1 MALTLP
7 EPGFRLPEPL
17 RPLAGPYFRLT
28 ALIRHNTT
36 LMLREPG
43 AIISRLLQPLV
54 LILLMHPLYAAAL
67 AADGPQAGTVQVVTG
82 MLVMFSLLALSLVGT
97 GIMTERA
104 WKTWD
109 RLRSTPARPTELLV
123 GKAVPALVLL
133 VVLQAEVIGFGV
145 AVFGLHVSDPALLA
159 LAVAAW
165 GLALLGMGM
174 TLGAVLRSQ
183 GELNVAYDIGG
194 ILFSAL
200 GGALIPPAELPGW
213 ARAIAPVSPGYW
225 AMGAL
230 RSALHGQAGSTL
242 RDSGMLAAI
251 AVATCAVAA
260 WRMSR
265 GTARSRLL

>member
-7 EPGFRLPEPL
+7 EPGFRLTEPGL
-17 RPLAGPYFRLT
+17 RLT
-28 ALIRHNTT
+28 ALIRHNAT
-36 LMLREPG
+36 LMLRNPG
-43 AIISRLLQPLV
+43 PIISRLVQPLV
-54 LILLMHPLYAAAL
+54 LIMLMHPLYAAAL
-67 AADGPQAGTVQVVTG
+67 ATEGPSAGTIQVVTG
-82 MLVMFSLLALSLVGT
+82 MLVMFSLLALSVVGT

-123 GKAVPALVLL
+123 AKAVPAFVLL
-133 VVLQAEVIGFGV
+133 VALQAEIIGFGV
-145 AVFGLHVSDPALLA
+145 AVFGLNVSDPALLA

-165 GLALLGMGM
+165 GVALLGIGM

-200 GGALIPPAELPGW
+200 GGALIPSAELPGW
-213 ARAIAPVSPGYW
+213 ARPIAPVSPGYW

-230 RSALHGQAGSTL
+230 RSALRGQAGATL

-251 AVATCAVAA
+251 AVVTCALAA

-265 GTARSRLL
+265 GNPRSRLL